1 MLLNKPQFY
10 YLELTCNS
18 CSLLTPNLHVPSG
31 LHATISEIPA
41 TNHYNME
48 SLASMLTLKAV
59 AFSFNPPSFKK
70 IHTHTHTP
78 SPHPPNPLAESHF
91 QLHLGRDHRDHQQMS
106 CTEFWSVAFVFSHLC
121 FYRVC
126 SNRDA
131 SRFFT
136 QASAMPSTSFAFQSV
151 LSIAMSLCLA
161 VRLTL

>member
-1 MLLNKPQFY
+1 MLLNKPEFY

-59 AFSFNPPSFKK
+59 AFSFSPPSFKK

-78 SPHPPNPLAESHF
+78 LHHTPPTPPLKAIFSFILAGTTGTTSKCLVLNFDLLLLSFPICVFTGFAATEMPAGSSPRLLQCPAPPLHF
-91 QLHLGRDHRDHQQMS
+91 S
-106 CTEFWSVAFVFSHLC
+106 
-121 FYRVC
+121 
-126 SNRDA
+126 
-131 SRFFT
+131 
-136 QASAMPSTSFAFQSV
+136 QS
-151 LSIAMSLCLA
+151 
-161 VRLTL
+161 